1 MSRVTVEKKSTTL
14 PRFNLSEVGYNGLH
28 ISNSQIL
35 EEAKR
40 ELQFPTS
47 VITYKQMTYDSMV
60 SAALNYFEQMMLKA
74 KFTFKPHELADE
86 EQKEYAKFMT
96 ECIGDMEHSWQ
107 DFIQEVSS
115 MNTYGFCV
123 NEIVLRKRLKSK
135 GSKYNDGKVGI
146 RKLPVRSQDSIVWDY
161 DDNQNLVGL
170 KQLIARVG
178 TSGRVL
184 LTAKGQEIKIPREK
198 FLLFRLGKKKDS
210 PVGEAPLRG
219 CYYAWKYKAGVEEQ
233 EAIGLNRDLS
243 GVPVAWIPPQMM
255 SNDASPDMQSQYQ
268 MFQNIVR
275 NVNNNQQAGM
285 VLPLMYDENSKQPV
299 FKFELLKNEG
309 GKAYDT
315 TSIKTYYSNA
325 ILTAL
330 SADVFIL

>member
-14 PRFNLSEVGYNGLH
+14 PRFNLSEIGYNGLH

-210 PVGEAPLRG
+210 PVGESPLRG

-255 SNDASPDMQSQYQ
+255 SNDASPDMQDQYQ

-285 VLPLMYDENSKQPV
+285 VLPLMYDENSKQPI

-330 SADVFIL
+330 SADVLT

>member
-14 PRFNLSEVGYNGLH
+14 PRFNLSEIGYNGLH

-86 EQKEYAKFMT
+86 TQKDYAKFMT

-123 NEIVLRKRLKSK
+123 NEIVLRRRLKSK

-146 RKLPVRSQDSIVWDY
+146 VT
-161 DDNQNLVGL
+161 G
-170 KQLIARVG
+170 KQI
-178 TSGRVL
+178 GRAHV
-184 LTAKGQEIKIPREK
+184 
-198 FLLFRLGKKKDS
+198 
-210 PVGEAPLRG
+210 
-219 CYYAWKYKAGVEEQ
+219 
-233 EAIGLNRDLS
+233 
-243 GVPVAWIPPQMM
+243 
-255 SNDASPDMQSQYQ
+255 
-268 MFQNIVR
+268 
-275 NVNNNQQAGM
+275 
-285 VLPLMYDENSKQPV
+285 
-299 FKFELLKNEG
+299 
-309 GKAYDT
+309 
-315 TSIKTYYSNA
+315 
-325 ILTAL
+325 
-330 SADVFIL
+330 

>member
-14 PRFNLSEVGYNGLH
+14 PRFNLSEIGYNGLH

-74 KFTFKPHELADE
+74 EFTFKPHELADE
-86 EQKEYAKFMT
+86 TQKEYAKFMT

-210 PVGEAPLRG
+210 PVGESPLRG

-233 EAIGLNRDLS
+233 EAIID
-243 GVPVAWIPPQMM
+243 
-255 SNDASPDMQSQYQ
+255 
-268 MFQNIVR
+268 
-275 NVNNNQQAGM
+275 
-285 VLPLMYDENSKQPV
+285 
-299 FKFELLKNEG
+299 
-309 GKAYDT
+309 
-315 TSIKTYYSNA
+315 
-325 ILTAL
+325 
-330 SADVFIL
+330 